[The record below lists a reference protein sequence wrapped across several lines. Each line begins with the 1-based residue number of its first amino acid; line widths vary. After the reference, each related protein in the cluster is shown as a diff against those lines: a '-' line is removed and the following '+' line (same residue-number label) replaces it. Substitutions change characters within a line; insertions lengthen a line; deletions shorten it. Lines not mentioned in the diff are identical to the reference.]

1 MRKQGVKFF
10 GFLVLTQLFF
20 GIASYFILKLSS
32 GNKVMAA
39 YMCSAA
45 CAVYGIAV
53 LIWHKKKHTDAQFWK
68 NVRILA
74 IIMLAA
80 AVFCFVVAPFPDLY
94 SVRGMTSA
102 AVIVLF
108 K

>member
-1 MRKQGVKFF
+1 MKKQGLKFF

-45 CAVYGIAV
+45 CAIYGIAV
-53 LIWHKKKHTDAQFWK
+53 LIWHKKKHTDARFWK

-80 AVFCFVVAPFPDLY
+80 AVFCFLAAPFPDLY
-94 SVRGMTSA
+94 SVRGIRSA
-102 AVIVLF
+102 AVIVPF

>member
-1 MRKQGVKFF
+1 MRKQGLKFF

-45 CAVYGIAV
+45 CAIYGIAV
-53 LIWHKKKHTDAQFWK
+53 LIWHKKKHT
-68 NVRILA
+68 
-74 IIMLAA
+74 
-80 AVFCFVVAPFPDLY
+80 AVFY
-94 SVRGMTSA
+94 KR
-102 AVIVLF
+102 IVERYERRARMDS
-108 K
+108 

>member
-1 MRKQGVKFF
+1 MKKQGLKFF

-45 CAVYGIAV
+45 
-53 LIWHKKKHTDAQFWK
+53 
-68 NVRILA
+68 
-74 IIMLAA
+74 
-80 AVFCFVVAPFPDLY
+80 
-94 SVRGMTSA
+94 
-102 AVIVLF
+102 
-108 K
+108 